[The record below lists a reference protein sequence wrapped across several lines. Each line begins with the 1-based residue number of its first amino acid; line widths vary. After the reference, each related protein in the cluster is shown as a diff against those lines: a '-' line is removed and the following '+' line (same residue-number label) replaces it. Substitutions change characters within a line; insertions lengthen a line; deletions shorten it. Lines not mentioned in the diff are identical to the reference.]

1 MAQEIDPKEIMD
13 FLKARMSARLK
24 MWVNICAHCGLCSD
38 TCHYYLSSGR
48 DPKMTPAHKVR
59 FFKEISRKK
68 GKVDR
73 DYLQKVYDTVYHE
86 CNMCRRCTLYC
97 PFGIDIASLI
107 ALLRALLL
115 TQGMAPEGLLKTVE
129 NYRASG
135 NQMSITKED
144 WVETL
149 EWCEEETSD
158 ELPGLK
164 IPIDKKGARIMYTVN
179 AREPMFYPQDIME
192 VARIFHVAGEDWTL
206 PSEDG
211 WDDTNLAMFCGDQ
224 KTAGMIAENTF
235 KRARELG
242 VQKVAV
248 TECGHAYRGLR
259 FEAPGWI
266 GYTPEQEVIHSV
278 ELFHDYIRDGRI
290 KLKAKIKEP
299 TTLQDPCN
307 VVRNGGLAYK
317 NRRLAEYLSED
328 FRPMKYQGNY
338 NYCCGGGGG
347 AMPMGGEMKKHRLKS
362 GRIKAEQIRETGA
375 KIVFV
380 PCHNCI
386 DQIRD
391 LSNEY
396 NLGIKAIH
404 FKEAISELMLIPDQ
418 MLPNEDEE

>member
-1 MAQEIDPKEIMD
+1 MAQEINSQAIMD
-13 FLKARMSARLK
+13 FLKTKMGARLK
-24 MWVNICAHCGLCSD
+24 MWLNICAHCGLCSD
-38 TCHYYLSSGR
+38 TCHYYLSSGK
-48 DPKMTPAHKVR
+48 DPKMIPAHKVR
-59 FFKEISRKK
+59 FLREILRKK
-68 GKVDR
+68 GKVDHE
-73 DYLQKVYDTVYHE
+73 YLQKVYDTVYHE

-107 ALLRALLL
+107 ALLRTLLF
-115 TQGMAPEGLLKTVE
+115 TQGLVPEGLLKTVE
-129 NYRASG
+129 NYKESG
-135 NQMSITKED
+135 NQMAITKED
-144 WVETL
+144 WLETL
-149 EWCEEETSD
+149 EWCEEETSE
-158 ELPGLK
+158 ELTGLK

-192 VARIFHVAGEDWTL
+192 VAKIFHVAGEDWTL
-206 PSEDG
+206 PSGDG

-235 KRARELG
+235 KRAEELD

-248 TECGHAYRGLR
+248 TECGHAYRALR

-266 GYTPEQEVIHSV
+266 GYTPKQEVIHSV

-290 KLKAKIKEP
+290 KLKGKIKEP
-299 TTLQDPCN
+299 TTVQDPCN

-347 AMPMGGEMKKHRLKS
+347 AMPMGGEMKTHRLKS

-391 LSNEY
+391 LSKEY
-396 NLGIKAIH
+396 DLGIKAIH
-404 FKEAISELMLIPDQ
+404 FKEAITELMAIPEH
-418 MLPNEDEE
+418 MLPKDEEE